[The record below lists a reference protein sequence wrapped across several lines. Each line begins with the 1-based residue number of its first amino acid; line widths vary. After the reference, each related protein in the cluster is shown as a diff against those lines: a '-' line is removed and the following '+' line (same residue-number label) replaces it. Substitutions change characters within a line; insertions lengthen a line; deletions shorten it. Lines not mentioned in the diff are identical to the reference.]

1 MLCVVG
7 TEYFEFGCY
16 IQCWCFEISSWPLR
30 ISFKGCWFA
39 FSISWYRFIGSFR
52 LWFLCKS
59 LIYFIWRQL
68 VVVWSFDTFSS
79 VCFPF
84 GLRRTLE
91 YFRFEMASCWNRI
104 LLYQWDWFWYFKFE
118 TYLLLVELFT
128 PYICLIYGFVVI
140 WFIQFWR
147 PFGQL
152 RLSNFD
158 FLNLFL
164 LSFLLCFLCI
174 IIPVCV
180 PFIFSS

>member
-104 LLYQWDWFWYFKFE
+104 LSVPVG
-118 TYLLLVELFT
+118 LVFDNLS
-128 PYICLIYGFVVI
+128 
-140 WFIQFWR
+140 
-147 PFGQL
+147 L
-152 RLSNFD
+152 RLICCWWNYLPLTFVWFMASWWFGSY
-158 FLNLFL
+158 
-164 LSFLLCFLCI
+164 SFEGRLD
-174 IIPVCV
+174 
-180 PFIFSS
+180 S